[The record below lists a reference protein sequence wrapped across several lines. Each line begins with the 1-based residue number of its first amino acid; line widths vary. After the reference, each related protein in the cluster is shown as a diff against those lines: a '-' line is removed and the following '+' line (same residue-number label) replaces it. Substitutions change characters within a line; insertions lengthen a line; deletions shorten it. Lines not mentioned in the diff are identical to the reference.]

1 MEDNIKNFKIPESG
15 LAGIEEKAV
24 EVFESL
30 STTDINSFISLA
42 DQKAFYEEIVD
53 AWYTVLYTR
62 ISQGRKAA
70 PLSLLFSQAQQLLEG
85 KVLVLFSLLHI
96 ILM

>member
-1 MEDNIKNFKIPESG
+1 MEDNIKNFKIPEFG
-15 LAGIEEKAV
+15 LAGIEKKAI

-30 STTDINSFISLA
+30 AATDITSLLCLA
-42 DQKAFYEEIVD
+42 DQQSFYEEIVD

-85 KVLVLFSLLHI
+85 KLLVLISLLHTTI
-96 ILM
+96 

>member
-30 STTDINSFISLA
+30 STTDIYSFISLA
-42 DQKAFYEEIVD
+42 DQK
-53 AWYTVLYTR
+53 
-62 ISQGRKAA
+62 
-70 PLSLLFSQAQQLLEG
+70 
-85 KVLVLFSLLHI
+85 
-96 ILM
+96 